1 MALKQVP
8 VTVWDPSYTL
18 PNWFGTWLDAHSSD
32 CLSPKTVLKWDMFV
46 GVAAFLAQ
54 AVLGMLAKVGT
65 RSRTSVS
72 GCEDQEV
79 SLAAQLC
86 CPEICRPHPSTV
98 SRRHTS
104 PPRLLPSC
112 LTVQIRR

>member
-72 GCEDQEV
+72 GCEAFPIVPALYSGRGVACRVV
-79 SLAAQLC
+79 SCVALMFFTSQILA
-86 CPEICRPHPSTV
+86 
-98 SRRHTS
+98 
-104 PPRLLPSC
+104 PR
-112 LTVQIRR
+112 TR

>member
-32 CLSPKTVLKWDMFV
+32 CLAPKTVLKWDMFV
-46 GVAAFLAQ
+46 AVAAFLAQ

-65 RSRTSVS
+65 QSRTSVS
-72 GCEDQEV
+72 VWVRRSRLFPRCTRGEAWLVACY
-79 SLAAQLC
+79 LAILRGSDVLHQ
-86 CPEICRPHPSTV
+86 PDT
-98 SRRHTS
+98 
-104 PPRLLPSC
+104 
-112 LTVQIRR
+112 